1 LKGNAVSLTDRLFGR
16 KGVPQLDAARLQG
29 FLTNAVSHSAVQRA
43 EPELVRAR
51 FADRCRD
58 AGLEPLLPEEFDKL
72 TDGLDAETWGRL
84 ALLVGALDL
93 EAVRSA
99 LPALAAARPLAELVR
114 TAFAG
119 LARETPLL
127 NLELLR
133 QSPLRVEELARRF
146 IAALGATVRGES
158 PQVSEQRL
166 ARLDYGQLLAE
177 AERAKQAASGRVEQ
191 LRKLQ
196 EEQEKRRPRR
206 GKW

>member
-1 LKGNAVSLTDRLFGR
+1 MSLTNRLFGR
-16 KGVPQLDAARLQG
+16 KGGTPQLDAVELQA
-29 FLTNAVSHSAVQRA
+29 FLSNAVSHGAGRRA

-58 AGLEPLLPEEFDKL
+58 AGLEPLLPEEFDAR
-72 TDGLDAETWGRL
+72 TDGLDAETWDRL
-84 ALLVGALDL
+84 ALLIGTLDL

-99 LPALAAARPLAELVR
+99 LAVLATARPLVDLVSA
-114 TAFAG
+114 AFAG

-127 NLELLR
+127 TLELLR

-146 IAALGATVRGES
+146 IAELGGAVRGES
-158 PQVSEQRL
+158 PQVSRQRL

-177 AERAKQAASGRVEQ
+177 AERAKQAAAGRVEQ

-196 EEQEKRRPRR
+196 EEQEKRRSRR

>member
-1 LKGNAVSLTDRLFGR
+1 MSLTNRLFGR
-16 KGVPQLDAARLQG
+16 KGVAPQLDALGLQA
-29 FLTNAVSHSAVQRA
+29 FLTNAVSLCAGRRA

-58 AGLEPLLPEEFDKL
+58 AGLEPLLPEEFDAL
-72 TDGLDAETWGRL
+72 ADGLDVEAWGRL

-93 EAVRSA
+93 ESVRSV
-99 LPALAAARPLAELVR
+99 LPVLTAVRPLADLVS

-127 NLELLR
+127 TLELLR

-146 IAALGATVRGES
+146 IAALGGAVRGES
-158 PQVSEQRL
+158 PQVSRQRL

-177 AERAKQAASGRVEQ
+177 AERAKQAAADRVEQ

-196 EEQEKRRPRR
+196 EEQENRRPRR